1 MVYLRGYRIQ
11 GYYIY
16 KDMSDTAINRRQE
29 GLVIPNIDGAIKRI
43 NEMKYVVES
52 QNANGV
58 SLLCIDKLYCR
69 LRDIKERR

>member
-1 MVYLRGYRIQ
+1 MN
-11 GYYIY
+11 
-16 KDMSDTAINRRQE
+16 KTAI
-29 GLVIPNIDGAIKRI
+29 GLVIANIDGAIKRI